1 VNLVCANSSIL
12 NSKKALTMPIHVQLS
27 PLIRKYVA
35 DYDHSTGIR
44 LTVDAPY
51 RVEQIIARL
60 SIPREEV
67 ISIMVN
73 GYPAKY
79 NSTVNDG
86 DSVTLAKVIGGG

>member
-1 VNLVCANSSIL
+1 
-12 NSKKALTMPIHVQLS
+12 LTMPIHVLLS
-27 PLIRKYVA
+27 PLIRKYVP

-44 LTVDAPY
+44 LAVDAPHS
-51 RVEQIIARL
+51 VEQIIARL

-73 GYPAKY
+73 GYPAKFS
-79 NSTVNDG
+79 STVNDG